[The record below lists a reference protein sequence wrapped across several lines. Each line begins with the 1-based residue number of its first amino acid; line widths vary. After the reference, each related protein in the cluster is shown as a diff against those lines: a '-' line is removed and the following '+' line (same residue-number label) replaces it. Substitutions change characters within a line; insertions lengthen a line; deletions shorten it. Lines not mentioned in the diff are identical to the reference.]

1 MKKRFSEEQI
11 IKILDEGKT
20 GFKIEELC
28 RKHGIAKGTFYAWRN
43 KFGDM
48 TVSDAQRLKLL
59 ESENSKLKRFVA
71 EQTLDIVALKD
82 VVSRKW

>member
-11 IKILDEGKT
+11 IRILQEGKT
-20 GFKIEELC
+20 RPIEELC
-28 RKHGIAKGTFYAWRN
+28 REQGISKGTFYVWKN

-48 TVSDAQRLKLL
+48 SVSDAQRLKIL
-59 ESENSKLKRFVA
+59 EAENSKLKRLVA
-71 EQTLDIVALKD
+71 EQALDIVALKD